1 MAEALSTL
9 AGFTKTMKEKP
20 ISGLISF
27 VQPSLADYGTEKI
40 LMSLVGKKD
49 VVTSNKL
56 PRLQVMNTL
65 THEESLLSVSRSSE
79 VSSGAAPIGELIRD
93 AGGDLG
99 VIQEDDRRVDDS
111 DLLIQTGALSSH
123 NFSTRVPTLFTC
135 HMLKHQETQPR
146 VWLTVR
152 LTVEVKVDVEACL
165 YGTNTRRSYDSGS
178 LHQILRPIIMLRAVV
193 STPELGIGLCKAS
206 HSDRGKR
213 AVLHC

>member
-1 MAEALSTL
+1 
-9 AGFTKTMKEKP
+9 
-20 ISGLISF
+20 
-27 VQPSLADYGTEKI
+27 LADYGTEKI
-40 LMSLVGKKD
+40 LMGLVGKKD
-49 VVTSNKL
+49 VVISNKL

-79 VSSGAAPIGELIRD
+79 VSSGATPIGELIRD

-99 VIQEDDRRVDDS
+99 VIQEDGRHVDGGE
-111 DLLIQTGALSSH
+111 LLIQPGALSSH
-123 NFSTRVPTLFTC
+123 NFSTRVPTLFSC
-135 HMLKHQETQPR
+135 HVLKYQETQPR

-152 LTVEVKVDVEACL
+152 LSVKVKVDVEAYL
-165 YGTNTRRSYDSGS
+165 YWTNTRRSYNSGS

-193 STPELGIGLCKAS
+193 GIPELGIGLFKAR